1 MSRLALLG
9 GGLATPSGGGGDV
22 TAPVITGPLTFAETG
37 VGQGTVGA
45 NTDTNEGAFY
55 GVLSDLATAGTADQ
69 IISGLKSTGV
79 AALATFTQAP
89 GGTGVRAITVTG
101 WTPAD
106 ALYIHLTQTDTAG
119 NKATPVSYG
128 PFNLTP
134 AFNGVQAKLN
144 ASLTSQDIT
153 GLTLLVFNGGDIFDT
168 NAWHDPASN
177 NTRIVIPSGVSYVQF
192 FGQVGIQN
200 ATANEV
206 FDVLLRKNGAAIT
219 TGQVSASLSSGHLT
233 PCWQIASYPMAVTP
247 GDYFEMQVQ
256 VAADTSVD
264 ILVSR
269 TWLTAM
275 KVG

>member
-1 MSRLALLG
+1 MSKLALLG
-9 GGLATPSGGGGDV
+9 SGLATPGAGGGDV

-69 IISGLKSTGV
+69 IIGGLKSTGV

-89 GGTGVRAITVTG
+89 GGTGVRAIAVTG

-119 NKATPVSYG
+119 NKATSVSYG

-134 AFNGVQAKLN
+134 AIKAVQTKLN
-144 ASLTSQDIT
+144 ASLTSQNFTSIT
-153 GLTLLVFNGGDIFDT
+153 AIAWSGGDILDT
-168 NAWHDPASN
+168 DAFHDPASN
-177 NTRIVIPSGVSYVQF
+177 NTRVVIPSGVSRIQL

-200 ATANEV
+200 ATSGET
-206 FDVLLRKNGAAIT
+206 LEITIRKNGSAIT
-219 TGQVSASLSSGHLT
+219 T
-233 PCWQIASYPMAVTP
+233 
-247 GDYFEMQVQ
+247 VQ
-256 VAADTSVD
+256 VNTNMSEASTINTGQFVSWPMNCVATDYYEVQVTVQADTAVD
-264 ILVSR
+264 LLVSR
-269 TWLTAM
+269 TWFSAM
-275 KVG
+275 KVS